1 MNKKIVVLYKKTG
14 QAPVLKIITDMY
26 EIKKMIVQ
34 GNLNMVKYENYII
47 VCNNK
52 NIEQNQIPNIILDF
66 KHIAGDFFLI
76 GYDEKA
82 KDFRSLSKDETTF
95 YADALDRKS
104 FQYEN
109 YKKWLKKCCLVAEN
123 SNKTDYIAHKITIQK
138 PTREIGENEESETTS
153 SYSEKMLEMILSI
166 QAIILRYLK
175 NSNGEK

>member
-14 QAPVLKIITDMY
+14 QAPVIKIITDMY

-34 GNLNMVKYENYII
+34 GNLNMVKYENCII
-47 VCNNK
+47 VCNNEDT
-52 NIEQNQIPNIILDF
+52 EQNQIPNIILDF
-66 KHIAGDFFLI
+66 KHISGDFFLI

-109 YKKWLKKCCLVAEN
+109 YKTWLKMCSSLAEN
-123 SNKTDYIAHKITIQK
+123 SNKSDYITRKIAKQK
-138 PTREIGENEESETTS
+138 TSHEIGEDEESKTTS
-153 SYSEKMLEMILSI
+153 SPYNEKMLELILNI
-166 QAIILRYLK
+166 QAVILKHIK
-175 NSNGEK
+175 N